1 MDVRI
6 VGGER
11 RGYPLKAPPGRRT
24 RPTSDMVREALFS
37 ILSPV
42 VQGSVF
48 YDVFAGSGAVGI
60 EALSRGAERV
70 VFVEESPASCR
81 IINMNLRNTGY
92 LEKSLVLQKDVFALG
107 SLRDLPRADIVFM
120 DPPYN
125 SDLAE
130 RVLQALPAIDAL
142 GKAGMVIVEH
152 PRRIPSPES
161 ARPFVLDRRKYYGD
175 TALAIYYRQEE

>member
-1 MDVRI
+1 MRI

-11 RGYPLKAPPGRRT
+11 RGYQLKAPRGRKT

-81 IINMNLRNTGY
+81 IINMNLKNTGY
-92 LEKSLVLQKDVFALG
+92 LKRSLVLQKDVFALG
-107 SLRDLPRADIVFM
+107 SLRELPRADIVFM
-120 DPPYN
+120 DPPYD
-125 SDLAE
+125 SDLAA
-130 RVLQALPAIDAL
+130 RILLALPGIDAL
-142 GKAGMVIVEH
+142 GDAGVVVVEH
-152 PRRIPSPES
+152 SRRIPSPDI
-161 ARPFVLDRRKYYGD
+161 AGPFVLRRRKYYGD